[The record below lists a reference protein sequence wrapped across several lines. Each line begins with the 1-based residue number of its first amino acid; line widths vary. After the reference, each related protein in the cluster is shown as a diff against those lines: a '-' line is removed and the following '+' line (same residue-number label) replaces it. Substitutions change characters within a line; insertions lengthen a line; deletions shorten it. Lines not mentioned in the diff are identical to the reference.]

1 MKMKVRKKKKKNKK
15 KEKKKKKKK
24 GGEEEIPVD
33 PEIKE
38 ILEQA
43 ELTEDLIE

>member
-1 MKMKVRKKKKKNKK
+1 MKKRKKK
-15 KEKKKKKKK
+15 
-24 GGEEEIPVD
+24 GEAEEVAEEVAAD

-43 ELTEDLIE
+43 ELTEDIVE